1 MALAEREMKRV
12 TLVLRSLLL
21 NRTETL
27 ATQARFSVSRHTK
40 LIKNNNNNN
49 NNNNNKDRSID
60 KVRNLGNK
68 RRQMHKDPRQDSGQK
83 NIPYTR
89 YPKKCFTQIYRD
101 LYGDAM
107 LVPTWMSTNMADGN
121 QQKHLLPS
129 FGKKA

>member
-68 RRQMHKDPRQDSGQK
+68 RR
-83 NIPYTR
+83 
-89 YPKKCFTQIYRD
+89 
-101 LYGDAM
+101 
-107 LVPTWMSTNMADGN
+107 
-121 QQKHLLPS
+121 
-129 FGKKA
+129 